1 MDVFFYRNGIDSRVR
16 YITKRTDKSTNFQF
30 RKETVKFEWSRTF
43 QETTQLKTVLKYFSS
58 PEDISVS
65 IEGLKFSSCGEIVCL
80 SLFFLSSSK
89 YVNKLLITTEVTV
102 RIVDAF

>member
-65 IEGLKFSSCGEIVCL
+65 IEGLKFSRLRGNCLFIVIL
-80 SLFFLSSSK
+80 SLVFK
-89 YVNKLLITTEVTV
+89 ICK
-102 RIVDAF
+102 